1 MVDLALWHVANT
13 MLDRQNTVVGSAKLE
28 GELAEYKRMMR
39 DATLRTCSMNIATDL
54 RDNGCEI
61 ACLDR
66 VANETRVL

>member
-1 MVDLALWHVANT
+1 MVDFALWHVANT
-13 MLDRQNTVVGSAKLE
+13 MLDRQNIVVGSALD

-54 RDNGCEI
+54 RDNGCGI
-61 ACLDR
+61 ACLVR